1 MKDKVVTLSISVA
14 FFLLLVVIYMAYQSG
29 KRKGKIISYPNN
41 GTGIPQGW
49 SPRPVT
55 EALIGAMSGL
65 GTDERAI
72 WDALEGLTDD
82 QLAAVYNDF
91 NTVLPSGQDLFE
103 WFRSD
108 LSGDELKRA
117 LNYFK
122 FIK

>member
-1 MKDKVVTLSISVA
+1 MLKPQYIALFAFLVVVA
-14 FFLLLVVIYMAYQSG
+14 FVYFAYRQG
-29 KRKGKIISYPNN
+29 KKRGQIVTFPNN
-41 GTGIPQGW
+41 GTGIPVGW
-49 SPRPVT
+49 SPRPVV
-55 EALIGAMSGL
+55 ESLLAAMQGF
-65 GTDERAI
+65 GTDETAI

-91 NTVLPSGQDLFE
+91 NTLLPDDQNLFE
-103 WFRSD
+103 WFRSE